1 MNWSFYGRDSNR
13 VSTCDI
19 SIAISITRPCK
30 SIQYP
35 TRKGILVFK
44 EENDIR
50 ANLDSF
56 PKYFQLTP
64 VRGKKPYTPKW
75 QATDVSRTD
84 IESAIFSGKAT
95 GFGLRLGTT
104 SNGVMALDIDGAA
117 PRALISEI
125 MGDEELP
132 VTVEFT
138 SGKPDR
144 SQMLFQVPEQY
155 WDVLKSKK
163 RTIANGDTTEDLDFR
178 WNGNQSVLPPSDH
191 PETDGYQWIEG
202 KSPDEVVIAQL
213 PTKLLEFWVGLITPP
228 NAKSGVKVISI
239 NHARSC
245 DRTPTSIPI
254 EWLLTKAHRK
264 SLGGVSSG
272 HRDNTGLKLAC
283 DLIGVESLGSIE
295 CDYNGK
301 NYTLEIEQNAREL
314 FAAYC
319 NGCIPPLLGRDED
332 RIWNSA
338 GQRDG
343 APSIR
348 DEESLKNCVRGYL
361 KEVIGTNQSTSG
373 KRKTSDETPAPAQEE
388 RKIEVDYPLLAKEL
402 GIVLVQDGK
411 GNIKSKLVELTIDLF
426 NLVGDRLKLNQMTQ
440 EYEYEGKQL
449 DLNHIKNFI
458 SHNLGYDSITENCIQ
473 AVHAIASKFAFHPVH
488 KYLESLRDIAIVDFE
503 LFNNIATLFLGNSDP
518 LANKMMAK
526 ALIGAVARVNKPGTK
541 VDTLPVLQ
549 GGQGF
554 LKSTFLKVLSG
565 KFWFCDDIRD
575 LENKDELA
583 KLARYWIIELAEVD
597 YLMGRKEVE
606 SFKRFLSTTADT
618 YRPPYGRS
626 NIRHERTCTLFATT
640 NKIEFLKDPTG
651 SRRYWVIKVGAKI
664 DCNLVAKFRD
674 IIWATAL
681 AAYDRGDTW
690 WLDDNDELAR
700 EERSEEFREP
710 DAWEEIIDSKW
721 DNLPIADYKGSD
733 RVEIDR
739 IFDLL
744 DLDNDKRNKPN
755 RNRIASILKLRGF
768 ENKTINT
775 EAGKVKAWLRPRTGV
790 DFTQEELTQN
800 EDFKNKVL
808 GKYSFLGSNSSITTS
823 EKGFEVEPNMEL
835 NSLGNE
841 KEDYHQNSSQH
852 GESLE
857 LNLEPNYRNLELNYK
872 QEPSVM
878 ESELSSTAKELSS
891 SSCLIPEPFS
901 AQKDVNPSIL
911 EPELSSISNAVP
923 ESILPLMEPKN
934 LRKEP
939 FHIVQ
944 KNNSEEITRFKVG
957 DRVEIISTGERGKL
971 GQWYR
976 DRKKATVELD
986 DGTISDWVE
995 IADLRSLESEEIR

>member
-1 MNWSFYGRDSNR
+1 MTEKRYDICDRYIEDRHTQELTASKITNDIAALNFRSFDGSNENDVEEAFTLLVEGPDHNNNGTLAGKPQNDLANTLRSGGWIFDGYKGVCVKPNSPRKVKDENGKDKDIKYESPRGQGKLQLLIPRISVRAGLEIVSKLGEEVAEEYRHRIDLSAPGAEDPDFWDWYLEHDGFIIITEGAKKACSLVSNGYPAIALNGMWGWGTNIKDMFGNVERDDLGKSLKTIHPDLEQFLDGREIILALDREADVGKAKMVEMVKAAFVRALDGEGIVVTDLKWRNAEG
-13 VSTCDI
+13 ST
-19 SIAISITRPCK
+19 
-30 SIQYP
+30 
-35 TRKGILVFK
+35 KGIDDYLAAKGVK
-44 EENDIR
+44 
-50 ANLDSF
+50 ALDRSYVNRSVVAVAQP
-56 PKYFQLTP
+56 PKQ
-64 VRGKKPYTPKW
+64 KQK
-75 QATDVSRTD
+75 TDVNYS
-84 IESAIFSGKAT
+84 S
-95 GFGLRLGTT
+95 L
-104 SNGVMALDIDGAA
+104 
-117 PRALISEI
+117 
-125 MGDEELP
+125 
-132 VTVEFT
+132 
-138 SGKPDR
+138 
-144 SQMLFQVPEQY
+144 
-155 WDVLKSKK
+155 
-163 RTIANGDTTEDLDFR
+163 AN
-178 WNGNQSVLPPSDH
+178 
-191 PETDGYQWIEG
+191 
-202 KSPDEVVIAQL
+202 
-213 PTKLLEFWVGLITPP
+213 
-228 NAKSGVKVISI
+228 
-239 NHARSC
+239 
-245 DRTPTSIPI
+245 
-254 EWLLTKAHRK
+254 
-264 SLGGVSSG
+264 
-272 HRDNTGLKLAC
+272 
-283 DLIGVESLGSIE
+283 
-295 CDYNGK
+295 
-301 NYTLEIEQNAREL
+301 
-314 FAAYC
+314 
-319 NGCIPPLLGRDED
+319 
-332 RIWNSA
+332 
-338 GQRDG
+338 
-343 APSIR
+343 
-348 DEESLKNCVRGYL
+348 
-361 KEVIGTNQSTSG
+361 
-373 KRKTSDETPAPAQEE
+373 
-388 RKIEVDYPLLAKEL
+388 EL

-426 NLVGDRLKLNQMTQ
+426 KLVGDRLKLNQMTQ

-458 SHNLGYDSITENCIQ
+458 SHNLGYDSSTENCIQ

-565 KFWFCDDIRD
+565 EFWFCDDIRD

-775 EAGKVKAWLRPRTGV
+775 DSGKVKAWLRSRTGV

-823 EKGFEVEPNMEL
+823 EKGFEVELNMEL

-857 LNLEPNYRNLELNYK
+857 LNLEPNYRNSELNDK
-872 QEPSVM
+872 QELSVM

-891 SSCLIPEPFS
+891 SSCLIPELFS
-901 AQKDVNPSIL
+901 AQKDINPSIL

-939 FHIVQ
+939 FHTVQ

-957 DRVEIISTGERGKL
+957 DRVEIITTGERGKL

-976 DRKKATVELD
+976 DRKKATIEL
-986 DGTISDWVE
+986 GNGIISDWVE
-995 IADLRSLESEEIR
+995 IADLRSLESEEIG